1 MRGRRRHGI
10 DGIRVGQTARRIGLA
25 HQQIGHSFETTLP
38 WIADPH
44 AGIHTVVIKP
54 ANLHRK
60 GGIEQHDG
68 LGELAGILDHLQ
80 QVLLVLMQ
88 TQSTDALRILHHH
101 LLVFTAF
108 TGKHDDGDIV
118 VIVLPAGL
126 ELIGIERCRLLAK
139 HRGVIQR
146 AIRTW
151 IAGNLQV
158 IAGHTLGIALR
169 IGFKQSVVHR
179 ETGMFQCG
187 FQINH
192 IFAGVGGTVGA
203 TRTIDRL
210 HHGVAEQRD
219 MFV

>member
-1 MRGRRRHGI
+1 
-10 DGIRVGQTARRIGLA
+10 
-25 HQQIGHSFETTLP
+25 
-38 WIADPH
+38 
-44 AGIHTVVIKP
+44 
-54 ANLHRK
+54 
-60 GGIEQHDG
+60 
-68 LGELAGILDHLQ
+68 
-80 QVLLVLMQ
+80 MQ

-158 IAGHTLGIALR
+158 VAGHTLGIALR
-169 IGFKQSVVHR
+169 IG
-179 ETGMFQCG
+179 
-187 FQINH
+187 INH